1 MKKIRAIQTSTTEL
15 GDLLKVLTDEGAL
28 IGIEENWEDTINF
41 VVSFGDILGNE
52 IVKEKL
58 TNHFRVDEIKYWLI
72 NDDGTVLLVFETE
85 NL

>member
-1 MKKIRAIQTSTTEL
+1 MKKIRAIQTTMTEL
-15 GDLLKVLTDEGAL
+15 GDLLKVLTDEGAM

-41 VVSFGDILGNE
+41 VVSFGEILSND

-58 TNHFRVDEIKYWLI
+58 TNHFCVEKIEYWLI

-85 NL
+85 DL

>member
-1 MKKIRAIQTSTTEL
+1 MKKIRAIQTTVTEL
-15 GDLLKVLTDEGAL
+15 GELLKVLTDEGTL

-41 VVSFGDILGNE
+41 VVSFGEILSNE

-58 TNHFRVDEIKYWLI
+58 INHFQVEEIKYWLI

-85 NL
+85 DL